1 MLNHL
6 HGKTSNAQGS
16 GSMQGWGKTYDTL
29 VGLMSFGQ
37 ERKLRQATL
46 DLASIQPGERI
57 LEVGCGTG
65 TLSIAA
71 RAKAG
76 PQSQVTG
83 IDIAPDMV
91 ETARRKAAKAGLNV
105 QFQVGRIEAIPFP
118 GGQFD
123 LVLSSLM
130 LHHIHGDAA
139 KQQGLSEVFRV
150 LKPGGRLLIVDV
162 APPKNSHIIGLAGL
176 IVGREMLAHSV
187 EEFISMLHDAGFVDI
202 QTGPTSSRFLAYLS
216 GKRPEG

>member
-6 HGKTSNAQGS
+6 YKKASAAQPA

-29 VGLMSFGQ
+29 VGLLSLGQ
-37 ERKLRQATL
+37 EQKFRQATL
-46 DLASIQPGERI
+46 DLARIQPGEQI

-65 TLSIAA
+65 TLTLAA
-71 RAKAG
+71 AAKAG
-76 PQSQVTG
+76 PQSQAAG
-83 IDIAPDMV
+83 IDIAPDMI
-91 ETARRKAAKAGLNV
+91 ETARRKALKAGLQV

-118 GGQFD
+118 DSQFD

-139 KQQGLSEVFRV
+139 KQQGMQEMLRV

-162 APPKNSHIIGLAGL
+162 IPPRNPHMRGLVSL

-187 EEFISMLHDAGFVDI
+187 AEFSAMLEQAGFVDI
-202 QTGPTSSRFLAYLS
+202 ATGPTRYSFLGYLS
-216 GKRPEG
+216 GKRF